1 MANHELVGAGS
12 PRACHQ
18 CQHFLFETGSP
29 GYSEMTPGYDASLY
43 CAKDHWAVKFY
54 NDSRDDVRRKLATAE
69 TCPDF
74 TKWQG

>member
-18 CQHFLFETGSP
+18 CQHFQFDTGAP
-29 GYSEMTPGYDASLY
+29 GYSDRTPSEDAELY
-43 CAKDHWAVKFY
+43 CGKEHWKVLFY
-54 NDSRDDVRRKLATAE
+54 HDSRADVRRKLATAE

-74 TKWQG
+74 TEWQR